1 MTTCSTCPG
10 THRFFRLWQT
20 RRESGSTH
28 PGTATTACSSPDTPT
43 AAPEEGQLLFTN
55 PEVTSLQQ
63 SRGNAF
69 QALTRAWLQ
78 SCRGS
83 EADSRAELLCQP
95 REVGTCHRVD
105 RTATGLSY
113 LILCHTFIYFSCG
126 SFITIA
132 QY

>member
-1 MTTCSTCPG
+1 MTTGSTCPG
-10 THRFFRLWQT
+10 THRFFRLWRT

-28 PGTATTACSSPDTPT
+28 PGTATTACNPDSSA
-43 AAPEEGQLLFTN
+43 AAPEEGQLLFTS
-55 PEVTSLQQ
+55 PKVTSLQQ

-69 QALTRAWLQ
+69 HALTRAWLK
-78 SCRGS
+78 SCRCS

-95 REVGTCHRVD
+95 QGVSTCSVD

>member
-1 MTTCSTCPG
+1 MQYLSWDPQVLQALADMQGVRQHSPRHGHHRLQQPG
-10 THRFFRLWQT
+10 
-20 RRESGSTH
+20 H
-28 PGTATTACSSPDTPT
+28 PDSQ

-55 PEVTSLQQ
+55 PKVTSLQQ

-69 QALTRAWLQ
+69 HALTRAWLQ

-83 EADSRAELLCQP
+83 EAESQAELLCQP
-95 REVGTCHRVD
+95 WEVGTCHGVD
-105 RTATGLSY
+105 QTATGLSY

-126 SFITIA
+126 SFIKIA